1 MSDKLVSRDQVLPDD
16 KWAIEDLYA
25 GDELWKA
32 DYEYVEHT
40 LEKIEGYK
48 GRLNLGVEVFKDF
61 IEIYKEVSCRFEKVY
76 VYANEKMH
84 EDTAN
89 EKYQQM
95 ASMAAGLETRLST
108 ITAFLEPEILSI
120 NENVLNEYIKSDELA
135 YLKQFID
142 NITRNK
148 KHTLSEGEEKLL
160 AMAGEM
166 AGIPENVFGMFNNAD
181 IRFPKIEGE
190 NGEEIEI
197 THGRYTKLLESKDVR
212 VRKAAF
218 MGLYDTYKKSINT
231 LGATYYGQLLTD
243 CFYAKARGYK
253 STMEMHL
260 SRNNIPIEVYKN
272 LINTVKKAL
281 PLFHRYIDLRKKALG
296 VAELHM
302 YDLYTPLV
310 DNDKEVYEFDKARE
324 IVENALE
331 CMGEE
336 YAQILKEGFE
346 NGWIDK
352 YENRGKRSGAYS
364 WGAYGTHPYVLL
376 NYQGNLNSV
385 FTLAHEM
392 GHAIHTYYSS
402 KTQDYIYAGYKI
414 FVAEVASTCN
424 EALLI
429 NYLMDTTQDKKK
441 QSYLINYYLEQ
452 FRGTLFRQTMF
463 AEFEMIVHEKA
474 MNNESLTA
482 AQFNEIYYNLNKE
495 YFGENI
501 VVDEEIAYEWAR
513 IPHFYS
519 PFYVYQYATG
529 FSAAIAFAH
538 GILSGDEKCV
548 EDYKGFLKAG
558 SSKYP
563 IDILKDAGV
572 DMSKTQA
579 IEAALQVFEKYLTRL
594 EELI

>member
-1 MSDKLVSRDQVLPDD
+1 MSDKLVSRDQILPKD

-25 GDELWKA
+25 SDELWKA
-32 DYEYVEHT
+32 DYEYVENA
-40 LEKIEGYK
+40 LEKIDGYK
-48 GRLNLGVEVFKDF
+48 GKLGLEIELFKGF
-61 IEIYKEVSCRFEKVY
+61 IKIYKEVSCRFERVY

-108 ITAFLEPEILSI
+108 VTAFLEPEILSI
-120 NENVLNEYIKSDELA
+120 DENVLNEYIARDELA

-243 CFYAKARGYK
+243 CFYAKARGYE

-260 SRNNIPIEVYKN
+260 SRNNIPVEVYKN
-272 LINTVKKAL
+272 LINTVKKSL
-281 PLFHRYIDLRKKALG
+281 PLFHRYVALRKKALG
-296 VAELHM
+296 VDELHM

-324 IVENALE
+324 TVENALK

-336 YAQILKEGFE
+336 YVGILKEGFE

-402 KTQDYIYAGYKI
+402 KTQDYIYAGYRI

-429 NYLMDTTQDKKK
+429 NYLMDNTEDKKK
-441 QSYLINYYLEQ
+441 QAYLINYYLEQ

-495 YFGENI
+495 YFGEDI
-501 VVDEEIAYEWAR
+501 IVDEEIAYEWAR

-538 GILSGDEKCV
+538 NILSGDEKCV

-579 IEAALQVFEKYLTRL
+579 IESALQVFEKYLTRL

>member
-1 MSDKLVSRDQVLPDD
+1 MSDKLVCRNQVLPED
-16 KWAIEDLYA
+16 KWAIEDLYVS
-25 GDELWKA
+25 DELWQA
-32 DYEYVEHT
+32 DYDYVEDS
-40 LEKIEGYK
+40 LEKIEEYK
-48 GRLNLGVEVFKDF
+48 GKLGLGTDVFEEFIGLYKTVE
-61 IEIYKEVSCRFEKVY
+61 CCFEKVY

-89 EKYQQM
+89 EKYQKM
-95 ASMAAGLETRLST
+95 AGMAAGLESRLST
-108 ITAFLEPEILSI
+108 VAAFLEPEILSI
-120 NENVLNEYIKSDELA
+120 DESILNDYMAKDELA

-142 NITRNK
+142 DITRNK
-148 KHTLSEGEEKLL
+148 KYTLSEGEERLL

-166 AGIPENVFGMFNNAD
+166 AGVPENVFGMFNNAD

-197 THGRYTKLLESKDVR
+197 THGRYTKLLESKDVN

-218 MGLYDTYKKSINT
+218 MGLYSTYKKSINT
-231 LGATYYGQLLTD
+231 LGATYCGQLITD
-243 CFYAKARGYK
+243 CFYAKARGYE
-253 STMEMHL
+253 STMKMHL
-260 SRNNIPIEVYKN
+260 NQNNIPLDVYKN
-272 LINTVKKAL
+272 LIATVKKAL
-281 PLFHRYIDLRKKALG
+281 PLLHRYVALRKKALG
-296 VAELHM
+296 LEELHM
-302 YDLYTPLV
+302 YDLYTPLI
-310 DNDKEVYEFDKARE
+310 DGDKEEYDFDKSRK
-324 IVENALE
+324 IVEDALK

-336 YAQILKEGFE
+336 YVGILKEGFE

-376 NYQGNLNSV
+376 NHQGNLNSV

-429 NYLMDTTQDKKK
+429 NYLMNTTDSKEKKA
-441 QSYLINYYLEQ
+441 YLINYYLEQ

-474 MNNESLTA
+474 MNNESLNA
-482 AQFNEIYYNLNKE
+482 SQFNEIYYNLNKE
-495 YFGENI
+495 YFGDDI
-501 VVDEEIAYEWAR
+501 VIDEEIAYEWAR

-529 FSAAIAFAH
+529 FSAAIAFANR
-538 GILSGDEKCV
+538 ILSGNEEYIDA
-548 EDYKGFLKAG
+548 YKGFLKAG
-558 SSKYP
+558 CSKYP
-563 IDILKDAGV
+563 IDILKDAGI
-572 DMSKTQA
+572 DMSKTDA
-579 IEAALQVFEKYLTRL
+579 IESALRVFEDYLNRL
-594 EELI
+594 EEVI